1 MIKKLIAAF
10 VIFYGSVSAQQKAS
24 FSLQE
29 AIEYS
34 IKNSPNYSNAEL
46 DYKSAEYKKNE
57 ITGIGLPQISGS
69 IDFKDY
75 LKIPTSLIPLSAF
88 NPAAPKDMYAAV
100 QFGVQY
106 QATAGFSAS
115 QLLFSADYIFG
126 LKASKEFMN
135 LSRIN
140 VQRTKTELVA
150 QVSKAYY
157 GVLVGRERLKLL
169 DINMAKLDHSL
180 SDLKAY
186 NKQGFVEQIDVER
199 LEVANNNL
207 VTEKEKVTQLIKT
220 GEYLLKFQMGYKI
233 YDEITLTDSLNLT
246 EDLKQDLATTS
257 IDISKRSDYL
267 LLKSQQ
273 KLSETDMKRLKWGYL
288 PTLAAYASY
297 QLNTQRNTT
306 NIFES
311 DKANAMKQWY
321 PIGLVG
327 VTLNLNIF
335 DGMQRHFKIQQAK
348 IAVEK
353 NINNIRNLEMASQ
366 MESSIAAI
374 MYNNTLKS
382 LETNKR
388 NMELAKHIYDVV
400 QKKYDQGVGNNLE
413 ILNAQTS
420 MREAE
425 VNYYNAVYDALI
437 SKIDYLKATGN
448 LIK

>member
-1 MIKKLIAAF
+1 MIKKLLAVF
-10 VIFYGSVSAQQKAS
+10 VIFYGSASAQQKAS

>member
-1 MIKKLIAAF
+1 MIKNLIAVF
-10 VIFYGSVSAQQKAS
+10 VLLSGSAIAQQKTS

-34 IKNSPNYSNAEL
+34 LKNSPNYANAEL

-69 IDFKDY
+69 LDFKDY

-100 QFGVQY
+100 KFGVQY

-115 QLLFSADYIFG
+115 QLIFSADYIYG
-126 LKASKEFMN
+126 LKVSKEFMN

-140 VQRTKTELVA
+140 IQRSKSELVA

-157 GVLVGRERLKLL
+157 GVLVGKERLKLL
-169 DINMAKLDHSL
+169 DINMTKLDKSL

-186 NKQGFVEQIDVER
+186 NKQGLVELIDVER
-199 LEVANNNL
+199 LEVASNNL
-207 VTEKEKVTQLIKT
+207 ATEKEKVSELIKT
-220 GEYLLKFQMGYKI
+220 GEYLLRFQMGYKV
-233 YDEITLTDSLNLT
+233 YDEISLTDSLNVT
-246 EDLKQDLATTS
+246 EDLKQQLNTTS
-257 IDISKRSDYL
+257 IDISKRSDYA

-273 KLSETDMKRLKWGYL
+273 KLSEADMNRLKWGYL

-297 QLNTQRNTT
+297 QLNTQRDNT
-306 NIFES
+306 NIFET
-311 DKANAMKQWY
+311 DKSNAMKQWY

-327 VTLNLNIF
+327 ITLNLNIF

-353 NINNIRNLEMASQ
+353 NTNNIRNLEMASQ

-374 MYNNTLKS
+374 MFNNALKS
-382 LETNKR
+382 LEANKR
-388 NMELAKHIYDVV
+388 NMDLAKHIYDVV

-448 LIK
+448 LVK